1 MIYIFETEILNNKS
15 LMFSLQNIYG
25 IGKQQSV
32 LICKQLG
39 LSKNIK
45 TSTLSDDQILKLVK
59 VIDKS
64 DLIVASDLKKQHSLL
79 LRNLVEIKSYKG
91 LRRLKGLPVRG
102 QRTHT
107 NCKTSKRQ
115 SRLYNN

>member
-1 MIYIFETEILNNKS
+1 M
-15 LMFSLQNIYG
+15 LMRA
-25 IGKQQSV
+25 
-32 LICKQLG
+32 C
-39 LSKNIK
+39 
-45 TSTLSDDQILKLVK
+45 
-59 VIDKS
+59 
-64 DLIVASDLKKQHSLL
+64 DLKKQHSLL

-115 SRLYNN
+115 RRF